1 LRRTALRGFVLVL
14 LFFGIVAVLPAWGR
28 KEKKNAAEQN
38 DVMPNTALSAAA
50 EQDILVRITGRIRL
64 VGNEPFTELVITT
77 QERDYFIEKN
87 EEYKLKELQ
96 QRTVTVEGIQ
106 TVISLLWASGLPA
119 GNRYSLKNIKIIKLE

>member
-1 LRRTALRGFVLVL
+1 LKKAVLRSFILAL
-14 LFFGIVAVLPAWGR
+14 LFLGIVAVLPAWGR
-28 KEKKNAAEQN
+28 KEKKNDAGQN

-50 EQDILVRITGRIRL
+50 QQNILVRITGRIRL

-77 QERDYFIEKN
+77 QERDYFIEKS

-106 TVISLLWASGLPA
+106 TVISLQWASGLPA
-119 GNRYSLKNIKIIKLE
+119 GNRYSLKDIKIIKLE